1 MAIKNYINQYV
12 AAATVVGVAG
22 FKHSSLYNTITH
34 IIILIFDIQHNE
46 ISIIFWWC
54 VCVKITNYFWLVTSL
69 KRFLKWKCLVM
80 LVSYDSWDIY
90 REI

>member
-22 FKHSSLYNTITH
+22 FKHSSLYNTITY

-54 VCVKITNYFWLVTSL
+54 VCEDYKLF
-69 KRFLKWKCLVM
+69 
-80 LVSYDSWDIY
+80 LVSYKS
-90 REI
+90 